1 MSAIPPGRGGKLP
14 LQVLYPKAV
23 QGFTALKQLWFPLPS
38 FCAHLRTH
46 RYNTALQL
54 PLSWMKLRAG
64 ASKTSYV
71 RQERSS
77 RAAEPRFAGSAQFSP
92 WVLASWCWLLT
103 HCSPRKGAESPR
115 EGIFPRGSNFL
126 FHFSCS
132 HCCTQG
138 VCQHVLC
145 KPVAVSLT
153 GRHLNEEPLS
163 KRYLPPHVLLP
174 AALPALFQPDIAWQG
189 GVPRVGFQQ
198 DTKHH
203 RLSLSWRPS
212 GGEGLLEA
220 QLHPE
225 QTGPGGNN
233 SHPTGTFLS
242 GVPLWR

>member
-1 MSAIPPGRGGKLP
+1 MYREKNECNSPWKRGETAITSALP
-14 LQVLYPKAV
+14 QSCARAHCFEAAQLL
-23 QGFTALKQLWFPLPS
+23 LWFPLPS

-132 HCCTQG
+132 FCCTQG

-163 KRYLPPHVLLP
+163 KR
-174 AALPALFQPDIAWQG
+174 
-189 GVPRVGFQQ
+189 
-198 DTKHH
+198 
-203 RLSLSWRPS
+203 
-212 GGEGLLEA
+212 
-220 QLHPE
+220 
-225 QTGPGGNN
+225 
-233 SHPTGTFLS
+233 
-242 GVPLWR
+242 

>member
-1 MSAIPPGRGGKLP
+1 
-14 LQVLYPKAV
+14 
-23 QGFTALKQLWFPLPS
+23 
-38 FCAHLRTH
+38 
-46 RYNTALQL
+46 
-54 PLSWMKLRAG
+54 MKLRAG

-103 HCSPRKGAESPR
+103 RCSPRKGAESPR

-174 AALPALFQPDIAWQG
+174 AALPALFQPDIAWRG
-189 GVPRVGFQQ
+189 GVPRGGFQQ

-220 QLHPE
+220 QLHTE

-233 SHPTGTFLS
+233 SHSTGTFLS
-242 GVPLWR
+242 GVPCPRAVSQGRVRKENASTSEGTGTDGSQVGTSQCQRNQAHPKRRSHSTR